1 MDAWKNKAAQI
12 EKICDFARS
21 EFSDE
26 DTQDLCRFITAFY
39 EPALPEELTDTSV
52 DALTKAVASMWRLSS
67 VRASGRPKIKIF
79 NPKSHRQGWQSKNTV
94 IQIIN
99 DDMPFLV
106 DSITGGLTVSLRLDI
121 HVLHHPI
128 VYVERDAKGRRK
140 ATVGTADNGRRK
152 GVGARRESHIYIE
165 IDSQKGAR
173 ERGKV
178 QKLLRQILKDIRIT
192 VKDWPAMLKEIDEAI
207 EAMTE
212 FQAPVDD
219 EHNQEARE
227 FLRWL
232 KEDHFTLIGY
242 REYRSNDSL
251 KTAEFKAVRNSGLGI
266 LKNPTVQVLRGP
278 KGLTAIS
285 PEISDLLNQPD
296 PIIITKANVR
306 TRVHRPVHLDYI
318 GVKMFDSKGSIVGE
332 RRFVG
337 LFTSLSYSRLVEEV
351 PFLRRKISRIQD
363 RARFERRSHAGKALA
378 HILQRYPRDE
388 LFQIGENQLLD
399 ISQGILGLLERPRVR
414 AFLRR
419 DKYER
424 YVSAMVYVPRDKY
437 NSLLRRKI
445 EKVLCDSLN
454 GEISVYYAELA
465 EALLARWHIV
475 VRTRP
480 GEVPPI
486 DDATIEARVVE
497 AAKDW
502 LEHLH
507 EKLNLQFGDGEG
519 NRLFE
524 IYRDMFS
531 PAFREAFVPHQA
543 VHDIRRLEQ
552 LEGPDDIAYDIYR
565 LVTDSPDAL
574 RLKLYSL
581 TTVVPLSDCLPMLE
595 HLGLKVIAENSYG
608 LQNHRGGCV
617 HDFYLKNAFPGEID
631 LEISKPLL
639 EDLLVQVTKG
649 RIEDD
654 GLNALAIQAQI
665 PCQEIVILR
674 AYVKYLRQIGL
685 PFSQD
690 YIEGCVV
697 KNPDTARNL
706 VQIFKTKFDPDRG
719 SKNKRSRKLDSLAAK
734 VRTDLDRV
742 SSLDEDRTLR
752 ACLKAILAT
761 TRTNCYKRQ
770 YKRPAANMQPLGL
783 ALKIKT
789 GSLEMAPKPRPFA
802 EIFVYSTRY
811 EGVHLRGGPVAR
823 GGIRWSD
830 RHEDF
835 RTEVLG
841 LVKAQQVKNAVIVPV
856 GAKGGFVPKHLP
868 LFGDRDAFMA
878 EGVACYKSFVASL
891 LSVTD
896 NIKNGRIVP
905 PNKVERWDKADP
917 YLVVAAD
924 KGTATF
930 SDIANGVAEDND
942 FWLGDAFASGGSNG
956 YDHKKMG
963 ITARGAWVSV
973 ERHFRELG
981 INVSKDPITV
991 IGIGDMSGDV
1001 FGNGMLQSRTLKL
1014 QAAFDHRNIFF
1025 DPNPDLEASFKERQR
1040 LFRRPR
1046 SSWDVYNRKL
1056 LSKGGRIYSR
1066 AAKSVQVTEELK
1078 AFLGVDAAELSPNEV
1093 IHHILKAEA
1102 DFLWIGGIGTYIK
1115 ARNESNAAVGD
1126 RGNDSV
1132 RINATEL
1139 RVKVIGE
1146 GGNLG
1151 VTQRARIEF
1160 ASRGGRLNTDFID
1173 NSAGVDL
1180 SDKEVN
1186 IKILLQSAIQAGKLT
1201 LPERRKLL
1209 SRMTNEVA
1217 SFVLEDNYLQTQAI
1231 SIAEYMA
1238 VQERRQH
1245 LGLIRLLER
1254 EGRLDRDLENLPT
1267 DEDFSALALA
1277 EEGLSRPELSV
1288 LVSYAKMSLFDAL
1301 MNTRL
1306 IDTPM
1311 LEAELEW
1318 GFPKLLRR
1326 RFPTELREHQLRKE
1340 IVATTLANEVIN
1352 RGGLTFVFDVREEI
1366 GLPVEQIVS
1375 AFLIIRDSFGLNKIW
1390 SALDELDYS
1399 VDAALQTE
1407 MHVGL
1412 CNFLSRQTGWFLRN
1426 LPKPLNVPDLVARYS
1441 KGLIKLLASPE
1452 RVLSPLALEAYAA
1465 RRQDYESQGVPKALA
1480 RKVAAIEAMSPAC
1493 DIVNVAES
1501 LNRKAQDVAKAYFEV
1516 GHIVGFDW
1524 LRSTAAAVGPESHW
1538 DSLAINSAVDDLAD
1552 QQRELTRI
1560 ILSGAKVTGGPVM
1573 VSRWAKAEA
1582 GTVYRT
1588 NRLLDE
1594 IRSSGAVTVAKL
1606 SFAARQFRSILP
1618 LA

>member
-1 MDAWKNKAAQI
+1 MDAWKTKAALT

-21 EFSDE
+21 EFSGE
-26 DTQDLCRFITAFY
+26 DTEDLCRFIAAFY
-39 EPALPEELTDTSV
+39 RPASPKELTDPPVETL
-52 DALTKAVASMWRLSS
+52 AYAAASIWRLSC
-67 VRASGRPKIKIF
+67 VRAPGRPKIKVF
-79 NPKSHRQGWQSKNTV
+79 NPKTHRDGWESKNTV

-106 DSITGGLTVSLRLDI
+106 DSITGGLTVSRRLDI

-140 ATVGTADNGRRK
+140 ATLGSVHNGDEK
-152 GVGARRESHIYIE
+152 GPKACRESYIYVE
-165 IDSQKGAR
+165 IDSQRGAT
-173 ERGKV
+173 ERGRI
-178 QKLLRQILKDIRIT
+178 QKLLRQILKDVRIT
-192 VKDWPAMLKEIDEAI
+192 VKDWPAMLSKIDEAVQAMI
-207 EAMTE
+207 E
-212 FQAPVDD
+212 FPAPVEDD
-219 EHNQEARE
+219 LNQEARE
-227 FLRWL
+227 FLHWL

-242 REYRSNDSL
+242 REYRYNGTS
-251 KTAEFKAVRNSGLGI
+251 KTAEFTAVRNSGLGF
-266 LKNPTVQVLRGP
+266 LKNPTIQVLRGP
-278 KGLTAIS
+278 KGLTPIS
-285 PEISDLLNQPD
+285 PEIRDHLSQPD

-318 GVKMFDSKGSIVGE
+318 GVKIFDARGKVVGE

-351 PFLRRKISRIQD
+351 PFLRRKISRVQD
-363 RARFERRSHAGKALA
+363 RAWFERSSHDGKALA

-388 LFQIGENQLLD
+388 LFQVSEDELLETAM
-399 ISQGILGLLERPRVR
+399 GILHLLERPRVR

-419 DKYER
+419 DKFER

-445 EKVLCDSLN
+445 EKVLCEALN

-465 EALLARWHIV
+465 EALLARWHFII
-475 VRTRP
+475 RTRP
-480 GEVPPI
+480 GDVPAI
-486 DDATIEARVVE
+486 DDAAIEARVAEVS
-497 AAKDW
+497 KDW
-502 LEHLH
+502 PEHLH
-507 EKLNLQFGDGEG
+507 EKLNAQFGDGEG

-524 IYRDMFS
+524 KYRDVFS
-531 PAFREAFVPHQA
+531 AAFREAFAPHQA

-552 LEGPDDIAYDIYR
+552 LEGPDDTAYDIYR
-565 LVTDSPDAL
+565 LVTDTPDAL
-574 RLKLYSL
+574 RLKLYSAAN
-581 TTVVPLSDCLPMLE
+581 VVPLSDCLPMLE
-595 HLGLKVIAENSYG
+595 HLGFKVIAENSYG
-608 LQNHRGGCV
+608 LHGDRGGCV
-617 HDFYLKNAFPGEID
+617 LDFYLKNALPGDID
-631 LEISKPLL
+631 LEISKPLI
-639 EDLLVQVTKG
+639 EELLVDVTKG
-649 RIEDD
+649 RAEDD
-654 GLNALAIQAQI
+654 GLNALAVQAQI
-665 PCQEIVILR
+665 PCREIVILR
-674 AYVKYLRQIGL
+674 TYVKYLRQIGL

-697 KNPDTARNL
+697 KNPDIASNL
-706 VQIFKTKFDPDRG
+706 VRIFKTKFDPEGG
-719 SKNKRSRKLDSLAAK
+719 SKNKRSRALDVLAAK
-734 VRTDLDRV
+734 VRAALDRV

-761 TRTNCYKRQ
+761 TRTNYYKRQ
-770 YKRPAANMQPLGL
+770 YQRPTANMQPLGL
-783 ALKIKT
+783 ALKIST

-811 EGVHLRGGPVAR
+811 ESVHLRGGPVAR

-830 RHEDF
+830 RPEDF

-841 LVKAQQVKNAVIVPV
+841 LAKAQHVKNAVIVPV

-868 LFGDRDAFMA
+868 PFQDRDAFIA
-878 EGVACYKSFVASL
+878 EGIACYKSFIASL

-930 SDIANGVAEDND
+930 SDIANKVAEDND

-973 ERHFRELG
+973 KRHFRELG
-981 INVSKDPITV
+981 INVSKDSITV

-1001 FGNGMLQSRTLKL
+1001 FGNGMLQSRVLKL

-1025 DPNPDLEASFKERQR
+1025 DPNPDLEVSFKERQR

-1046 SSWDVYNRKL
+1046 SSWEAYNRKL
-1056 LSKGGRIYSR
+1056 LSKGGMIYSR
-1066 AAKSVQVTEELK
+1066 AAKSVKLTEELK

-1093 IHHILKAEA
+1093 IHHILGAKA
-1102 DFLWIGGIGTYIK
+1102 DLLWMGGIGTYVK
-1115 ARNESNAAVGD
+1115 ARHESNAEVGD
-1126 RGNDSV
+1126 RSNDSV
-1132 RINATEL
+1132 RVNAADL
-1139 RVKVIGE
+1139 RVKVLGE
-1146 GGNLG
+1146 GANLG
-1151 VTQRARIEF
+1151 VTQKARIEF
-1160 ASRGGRLNTDFID
+1160 AGRGGRLNTDFID
-1173 NSAGVDL
+1173 NSGGVDC

-1186 IKILLQSAIQAGKLT
+1186 IKILLQAAIQAGKLT
-1201 LPERRKLL
+1201 LPERQKLL
-1209 SRMTNEVA
+1209 ARMTNEVA
-1217 SFVLEDNYLQTQAI
+1217 NIVLEDNYLQTQAI
-1231 SIAEYMA
+1231 SIAENMA
-1238 VQERRQH
+1238 VPKRQQH
-1245 LGLIRLLER
+1245 LGLIRLLEG
-1254 EGRLDRDLENLPT
+1254 EGRLDRDLESLPT

-1277 EEGLSRPELSV
+1277 QEGLSRPELSV
-1288 LVSYAKMSLFDAL
+1288 LVSYAKMSLFEAL
-1301 MNTRL
+1301 MNTQL
-1306 IDTPM
+1306 IDSPM
-1311 LEAELEW
+1311 LETELEW

-1326 RFPTELREHQLRKE
+1326 RFPAELRAHQLRRE

-1375 AFLIIRDSFGLNKIW
+1375 AFLIIRDSFGLNEIW
-1390 SALDELDYS
+1390 SAIDQLDYK

-1412 CNFLSRQTGWFLRN
+1412 CNFLRRQTGWFLRN
-1426 LPKPLNVPDLVARYS
+1426 LPKPLNVPDLIARYS
-1441 KGLIKLLASPE
+1441 KGLAKLLASPE
-1452 RVLSPLALEAYAA
+1452 RVLSPLELEAYAA
-1465 RRQDYESQGVPKALA
+1465 RRQDYESQGVPQTLA
-1480 RKVAAIEAMSPAC
+1480 RMVAAIKAMSAAC

-1501 LNRKAQDVAKAYFEV
+1501 LDRKAQDVAKAYFEV
-1516 GHIVGFDW
+1516 GHFVGFDW
-1524 LRSTAAAVGPESHW
+1524 LRSTAATMAPESHW
-1538 DSLAINSAVDDLAD
+1538 ESLAINAAVDDLAD

-1560 ILSGAKVTGGPVM
+1560 ILSPAKGINGPSM
-1573 VSRWAKAEA
+1573 VGRWAKVEA

-1588 NRLLDE
+1588 NRLLDD
-1594 IRSSGAVTVAKL
+1594 IRSSGPVTVAKL